1 MKKAYFQMHLAI
13 ILWGFTGIFGK
24 LINLNEGLLVWYRL
38 LITIPVLFIFI
49 FFRKQFKLLTFKE
62 IKSLSLI
69 GAVIMAHWLFFYGAI
84 KASNISITLSC
95 FASIALFTSLIDTLL
110 NRKRLNFEEM
120 FFGLVA
126 IIGIYLVFTFQRLHA
141 LGIMLAL
148 ISSALGALFTVMNKN
163 MVSKH
168 PPEIIT
174 FYELGTG
181 FIYLTLFMP
190 LYFQLFPTVEKL
202 PSSID
207 WLYLGLLG
215 VFCTVIPFTL
225 SLRALQKVSSFTMN
239 LSVNL
244 EPIYSIVLA
253 IIIFKENKFLSAG
266 FFVGAGIILASV
278 VGHAVYKT
286 YKMKVK
292 S

>member
-1 MKKAYFQMHLAI
+1 MHLSI

-38 LITIPVLFIFI
+38 MITVPALFLLI
-49 FFRKQFKLLTFKE
+49 FFRKQFKLLSFKE
-62 IKSLSLI
+62 IKALSLVGFI
-69 GAVIMAHWLFFYGAI
+69 IMGHWLFFYGAI

-95 FASIALFTSLIDTLL
+95 FASIALFTSLIDAAF
-110 NRKRLNFEEM
+110 NRKRLNFEEI
-120 FFGLVA
+120 FFGLIA
-126 IIGIYLVFTFQRLHA
+126 IGGIYLIFNFQRLHS

-148 ISSALGALFTVMNKN
+148 ISSALGALFTVMNKK
-163 MVSKH
+163 MVGQH
-168 PPEIIT
+168 EPEIVT

-190 LYFQLFPTVEKL
+190 IYLYFFPTVEKL

-207 WLYLGLLG
+207 WFHLVLLSI
-215 VFCTVIPFTL
+215 FCTVIPFTL
-225 SLRALQKVSSFTMN
+225 SLKALQKVSPFTMN

-244 EPIYSIVLA
+244 EPIYSIILA
-253 IIIFKENKFLSAG
+253 IIIFHENKFLNTG

-278 VGHAVYKT
+278 VGHGVYKT
-286 YKMKVK
+286 YRMKSEK
-292 S
+292 